1 MRDFS
6 ISKNF
11 DFTSISNPNLDRHQ
25 DYDKNY
31 GLRVLYLDGYLK
43 NNVWKNEPENT
54 GFLFSHLVYN

>member
-43 NNVWKNEPENT
+43 NNDMKKRT
-54 GFLFSHLVYN
+54 RKYRISFLAPGL